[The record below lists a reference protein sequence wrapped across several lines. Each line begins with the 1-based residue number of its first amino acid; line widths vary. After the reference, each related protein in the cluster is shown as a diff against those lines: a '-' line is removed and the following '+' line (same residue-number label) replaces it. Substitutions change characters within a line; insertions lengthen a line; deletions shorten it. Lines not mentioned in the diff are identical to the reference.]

1 MDDRSGLTGN
11 PVLRRRVGR
20 RGNAKV
26 VRAGE
31 EHLKDP
37 SRLSHGGH
45 RLLCIITLPAI
56 SGTSRYAEAGG
67 ARCRIEITCPK
78 LRTLCN
84 LRIGLLL
91 LSFPFAK
98 YRKMQRS

>member
-1 MDDRSGLTGN
+1 MDDRLGLTGN

-20 RGNAKV
+20 RGNAKLV
-26 VRAGE
+26 GAGE
-31 EHLKDP
+31 EHLRDP

-45 RLLCIITLPAI
+45 RLLCIIPLPAI

-67 ARCRIEITCPK
+67 RCCIEITCPK

-84 LRIGLLL
+84 LRIGLLCFLFRL
-91 LSFPFAK
+91 LIPQNAT
-98 YRKMQRS
+98 

>member
-1 MDDRSGLTGN
+1 MDDGLGLTGN
-11 PVLRRRVGR
+11 QALRRRVDRKGKR
-20 RGNAKV
+20 EV
-26 VRAGE
+26 VKAGE

-67 ARCRIEITCPK
+67 GALP
-78 LRTLCN
+78 
-84 LRIGLLL
+84 
-91 LSFPFAK
+91 
-98 YRKMQRS
+98 Y